1 MCQGSDS
8 SCQLLGLEENTTV
21 SVRVCYEVEQG
32 RSHWRFRDL
41 RTKSSEN
48 THQSAAGIYIAKF
61 LSKLWDKS
69 YRKIETE
76 ITASWDAARQ
86 HLLLQVDPD
95 GTNSFA
101 SGSDDELLG
110 LTTRLIEAWNWKVL
124 RSDDD
129 QRPLRVISNLLLSPT
144 VLQRLTRTYG
154 VDFLVNRVLKLA
166 VSNVRL
172 ALKRRRPEPDL
183 IEEFKMLKAVL
194 QIFETQQN
202 NLRRAPTTT
211 IGHIFSEAICG
222 EPPDGEDEADI
233 SALRNVANL
242 LQTSLR
248 ELVDEA
254 VKLVHHAQDSA
265 EEQRDKD
272 VGPKVRQM
280 LLRLDGALEA
290 GCFEVFDSVQE
301 KGEMECAIESASEK
315 LHDWVQV
322 GGKKRLFQIFGQ
334 QAVAGSMPPTP
345 REQAKVGDTTE
356 SEAQANQGM
365 KEDPVAT
372 AQIDQSELPEQTN
385 KETDSVL
392 KSSPRKTPSNSPRK
406 TPASTPRREPPG
418 EDQIE
423 EEAAEAERTIID
435 EQNQIMEVAALL
447 SMGALDSSLKSRAL
461 IRLDLPFDVDD
472 PDLWGESAKSFYM
485 VRTLCTCVE
494 CVKTCVYECL

>member
-1 MCQGSDS
+1 MCNGSDS

-110 LTTRLIEAWNWKVL
+110 LTTRLIEAWDWKVL

-129 QRPLRVISNLLLSPT
+129 KRPLRVISNLLLSPT

-172 ALKRRRPEPDL
+172 ALKRLRPEPDL
-183 IEEFKMLKAVL
+183 IDEFEMLKAVL
-194 QIFETQQN
+194 QIFETQQK

-211 IGHIFSEAICG
+211 IGHIFSEALCG
-222 EPPDGEDEADI
+222 EPTDGEDETDI
-233 SALRNVANL
+233 SALRNVAKL

-254 VKLVHHAQDSA
+254 KTLVHHAQDSA
-265 EEQRDKD
+265 GEQRDKD

-301 KGEMECAIESASEK
+301 KGEMECAIESASK
-315 LHDWVQV
+315 LNDWVQV

-334 QAVAGSMPPTP
+334 QAAAGSMPPTP
-345 REQAKVGDTTE
+345 REQAKVGDTAE

-372 AQIDQSELPEQTN
+372 AQPDQSEPPEQTD
-385 KETDSVL
+385 KETDSVP

-406 TPASTPRREPPG
+406 TPASTPRRELPG

-423 EEAAEAERTIID
+423 EKAAEAERTIID
-435 EQNQIMEVAALL
+435 EQNQILEVAALL

-461 IRLDLPFDVDD
+461 IRLDLPFDVAN
-472 PDLWGESAKSFYM
+472 PDQWGEPAKSFYM
-485 VRTLCTCVE
+485 VRTLCSCVE

>member
-1 MCQGSDS
+1 MCHGSDS
-8 SCQLLGLEENTTV
+8 SCQLLGLEENTIV

-48 THQSAAGIYIAKF
+48 THQSAAGTYIAKF

-95 GTNSFA
+95 CTNSFA
-101 SGSDDELLG
+101 SGSDYELLE
-110 LTTRLIEAWNWKVL
+110 LTTRLIEAWNWEVL

-144 VLQRLTRTYG
+144 VLQRLIRAYG

-166 VSNVRL
+166 ESNVRR
-172 ALKRRRPEPDL
+172 ALKGRRPEPDL
-183 IEEFKMLKAVL
+183 IDELKMLNAVL
-194 QIFETQQN
+194 HIFESQQSY
-202 NLRRAPTTT
+202 LRLSPTTT
-211 IGHIFSEAICG
+211 IGHIFSESIFG
-222 EPPDGEDEADI
+222 EERADGEDEADI
-233 SALRNVANL
+233 SALQNVANL

-254 VKLVHHAQDSA
+254 EKLVHHAQDSA

-280 LLRLDGALEA
+280 LLRLDSALEA

-301 KGEMECAIESASEK
+301 KGEMESAIESASEK

-322 GGKKRLFQIFGQ
+322 GGKRRLLQIFG

-345 REQAKVGDTTE
+345 REEAEDTAE
-356 SEAQANQGM
+356 SEAQANQER

-372 AQIDQSELPEQTN
+372 AQPDQSFAWPWPPCPPELSATKPL
-385 KETDSVL
+385 SPCFAP
-392 KSSPRKTPSNSPRK
+392 SS
-406 TPASTPRREPPG
+406 
-418 EDQIE
+418 
-423 EEAAEAERTIID
+423 
-435 EQNQIMEVAALL
+435 
-447 SMGALDSSLKSRAL
+447 
-461 IRLDLPFDVDD
+461 
-472 PDLWGESAKSFYM
+472 
-485 VRTLCTCVE
+485 
-494 CVKTCVYECL
+494 